1 MTGRVSPQT
10 PSRNHESGSFFWLE
24 HVIRRSTGQKVID
37 FIAFPL
43 RALTLHA
50 GIDKWGL
57 TSLASERYE
66 YVSGYVKGRCLDVGC
81 GPHNRFV
88 KNFLNGAG
96 IGIDVYKYDGLD
108 DENIVEDISKFP
120 FADGSFES
128 VTFIANLNH
137 VPKQLRDVELAE
149 AFRVLKPGGN
159 IIITMGRPI
168 VEILVHQ
175 FVAISD
181 KLFRTNF
188 DLDNER
194 GMTEDEDY
202 YVTPEEIYERLGKA
216 GFQNLQR
223 RLFWTQW
230 GLNQLFA
237 GWKI

>member
-1 MTGRVSPQT
+1 MRIQ
-10 PSRNHESGSFFWLE
+10 
-24 HVIRRSTGQKVID
+24 RSAKQKIID
-37 FIAFPL
+37 LIAFPL

-66 YVSGYVKGRCLDVGC
+66 YVSRHVKGFCLDVGC

-88 KNFLNGAG
+88 KNFLNGNG
-96 IGIDVYKYDGLD
+96 IGIDVYKYDGLN
-108 DENIVEDISKFP
+108 DENLVEDISNFP
-120 FADGSFES
+120 FPDETFES

-137 VPKQLRDVELAE
+137 VPKQLRDIELAE

-159 IIITMGRPI
+159 VIITMGRPI

-175 FVAISD
+175 LVAISD

-188 DLDNER
+188 DLDGER
-194 GMTEDEDY
+194 GMIEGEDY
-202 YVTPEEIYERLGKA
+202 YVTPDEICERLTRASFK
-216 GFQNLQR
+216 NLQR
-223 RLFWTQW
+223 KLFWTQW
-230 GLNQLFA
+230 GLNQLFI

>member
-1 MTGRVSPQT
+1 
-10 PSRNHESGSFFWLE
+10 LI
-24 HVIRRSTGQKVID
+24 IRSIMIKRSATQKIID
-37 FIAFPL
+37 FAAFPL

-88 KNFLNGAG
+88 KNSLNGAG
-96 IGIDVYKYDGLD
+96 VGIDVYKYDGLD
-108 DENIVEDISKFP
+108 DENIVEDISRFP
-120 FADGSFES
+120 FPDATFES
-128 VTFIANLNH
+128 VTFIANINH
-137 VPKQLRDVELAE
+137 VPKQLRDAELAE

-159 IIITMGRPI
+159 IIVTMGRPI

-175 FVAISD
+175 LVAISD
-181 KLFRTNF
+181 WLFRTNF

-194 GMTEDEDY
+194 GMAEDEDY
-202 YVTPEEIYERLGKA
+202 YVTPEEIYERLAKA
-216 GFQNLQR
+216 GFTNLQR

-230 GLNQLFA
+230 GLNQLFI
-237 GWKI
+237 GWKT